1 MTEKLYQTNQYL
13 KECTAA
19 VTAVDGNIVT
29 LDRTIFAPGPGRGF
43 GCCTAPRRKGRSST
57 NWRSR

>member
-29 LDRTIFAPGPGRGF
+29 LDRTIFAPEAGGQGSDSRGRLI
-43 GCCTAPRRKGRSST
+43 RRA
-57 NWRSR
+57 